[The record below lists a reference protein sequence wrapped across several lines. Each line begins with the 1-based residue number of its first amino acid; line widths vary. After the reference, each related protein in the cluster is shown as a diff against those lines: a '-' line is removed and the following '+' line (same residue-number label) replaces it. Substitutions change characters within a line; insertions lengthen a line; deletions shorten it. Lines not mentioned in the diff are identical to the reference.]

1 MVSPTEPLVGSP
13 TPWSY
18 MFIRWL
24 FKFVLKIFYGTI
36 VVENTEN
43 IPPRGTPCIVC
54 ANHSNSLT
62 DALLLVTSIPSRR
75 RNLLRLTAKS
85 TQFGKKTFTSWLIES
100 AGTVPL
106 KRRKDFPDGQADNS
120 EVMQHLIEAH
130 ALELGD
136 AVCLFPEGMS
146 RYHPTIA
153 PLKTGVARLVSDVL
167 TRNRH
172 NPEFEIDVLTCSITY
187 MHRQHFRSDVLVTF
201 NSPMKFTVKDN
212 PELLAP
218 IDFQDIRELTA
229 KMHHQISSGTLDA
242 PSWRLIRNAKL
253 AARLYAPLGTT
264 MSLGDYV
271 RVVRTFLEAFKVAEA
286 PRTDPGSDGD
296 NVSIEQEAREDA
308 KIVQLG
314 RDLQEYQ
321 DQLVRWGI
329 KDDRIR
335 RPLSRAVILYRLCI
349 RAVWALVLVT
359 ISLPGLL
366 LWLPVFATTFVAVH
380 QFKRTGPVWDT
391 WDEIAQYKLTYG
403 LISGLAV
410 WLLVVLATF
419 PVALF
424 TVPLVPAAMW
434 MGLRW
439 MEGAVAA
446 GRALAALARLLW
458 VGKPALRGMRERRE
472 DLHRRVMELALGT
485 LGLPADPE
493 THFAEAGGWEKGR
506 VQGRWASKAKYFS
519 VRRRRKRDWNETLR
533 LYDQVDYPEGED

>member
-1 MVSPTEPLVGSP
+1 MPAPKGTSAS
-13 TPWSY
+13 WSY
-18 MFIRWL
+18 LFIRLL

-36 VVENTEN
+36 VVENVDL

-62 DALLLVTSIPSRR
+62 DALLLVTSIPSKK

-106 KRRKDFPDGQADNS
+106 MRPKDYADGSKVDNS
-120 EVMQHLIEAH
+120 HVMRYLME

-153 PLKTGVARLVSDVL
+153 PLKTGVSRLVSDVL

-172 NPEFEIDVLTCSITY
+172 NPDFEVNVLTCSVTY

-201 NSPMKFTVKDN
+201 HAPMKFTPKNN

-218 IDFQDIRELTA
+218 IDFGEIRILTA
-229 KMHHQISSGTLDA
+229 KMHQQISSGTLDA

-253 AARLYAPLGTT
+253 AARMYAPLGTT

-271 RVVRTFLEAFKVAEA
+271 RVVRTFLEAFKVAEH
-286 PRTDPGSDGD
+286 PRTDPTSEGESPHP
-296 NVSIEQEAREDA
+296 EQVLRED
-308 KIVQLG
+308 KNIVQLG
-314 RDLQEYQ
+314 TDLKEYQ
-321 DQLVRWGI
+321 DQLSRWGI

-335 RPLSRAVILYRLCI
+335 RPLPRPVILYRLCV
-349 RAVWALVLVT
+349 RLVW
-359 ISLPGLL
+359 SLFLITLSIPGLL
-366 LWLPVFATTFVAVH
+366 LWLPVFVTTIIAVH
-380 QFKRTGPVWDT
+380 QYKRTGPVWDT
-391 WDEIAQYKLTYG
+391 YDEIAQYKLTYG
-403 LISGLAV
+403 LISWICVYLGAI
-410 WLLVVLATF
+410 
-419 PVALF
+419 LF
-424 TVPLVPAAMW
+424 TLPTALLTAVLVPAAMW

-439 MEGAVAA
+439 MEDAVSAF
-446 GRALAALARLLW
+446 RAFVSLARLLW
-458 VGKPALRGMRERRE
+458 LGEPALQAMRARRAG
-472 DLHRRVMELALGT
+472 LYGRVMELATGT
-485 LGLPADPE
+485 LGLPAEPE
-493 THFAEAGGWEKGR
+493 TYFAETGGVDKGR
-506 VQGRWASKAKYFS
+506 VRGRWASKANYFS

-533 LYDQVDYPEGED
+533 LYDQVDYPGDEY

>member
-1 MVSPTEPLVGSP
+1 MTELKGTP

-18 MFIRWL
+18 LCIRLL

-36 VVENTEN
+36 VVENVDL

-62 DALLLVTSIPSRR
+62 DALLLVTSIPFKK

-85 TQFGKKTFTSWLIES
+85 TQFGKRTFTSWLIES

-106 KRRKDFPDGQADNS
+106 KRRKDFGDATVDNS
-120 EVMQHLIEAH
+120 YVMQHLME

-153 PLKTGVARLVSDVL
+153 PLKTGGKLVSDVL
-167 TRNRH
+167 SRNRG
-172 NPEFEIDVLTCSITY
+172 NPDFEIDVLTCSITY

-201 NSPMKFTVKDN
+201 HPPMKFTPKNN

-218 IDFQDIRELTA
+218 INYDEVRTLTA
-229 KMHHQISSGTLDA
+229 KMQQQISSGTLDA
-242 PSWRLIRNAKL
+242 PSWRLIRIAKL
-253 AARLYAPLGTT
+253 AARMYAPLGTT

-271 RVVRTFLEAFKVAEA
+271 RVVRTFLEAFKLAEA
-286 PRTDPGSDGD
+286 PRADPFSDGEAP
-296 NVSIEQEAREDA
+296 SREQVMREDR

-314 RDLQEYQ
+314 NDLKEYQ
-321 DQLVRWGI
+321 DQLSRWGI

-335 RPLSRAVILYRLCI
+335 RPLPRALILYRIFVRL
-349 RAVWALVLVT
+349 VWALFLGT
-359 ISLPGLL
+359 LSLPGLL
-366 LWLPVFATTFVAVH
+366 LWLPIFLTTVIAVH

-391 WDEIAQYKLTYG
+391 YDEIAQYKLTYG
-403 LISGLAV
+403 LMSFLAV
-410 WLLVVLATF
+410 YLVAMLATL
-419 PVALF
+419 PVAFL
-424 TVPLVPAAMW
+424 TAVLVPAAMW

-439 MEGAVAA
+439 MEDAVAA
-446 GRALAALARLLW
+446 FRAFNSLVRLLW
-458 VGKPALRGMRERRE
+458 IGEPALSKMRERRAG
-472 DLHRRVMELALGT
+472 LHSRVTELAVGT

-493 THFAEAGGWEKGR
+493 AYFAETGGTDKGR
-506 VQGRWASKAKYFS
+506 VRGRWASKAKYFS

-533 LYDQVDYPEGED
+533 LYDQVDYPDDEY